1 MFEGPPEAPGT
12 PPKVKYDDKSKTIL
26 IQWSSCPYDGGSKIT
41 GYYVEASIV
50 QGSKTAI
57 NRDDLDNWQLLTP
70 QSYSWLCYT
79 LTNPKRGSVYRFRVF
94 GENSYGKGKPTE
106 PSLPLLVPVLMEGR
120 RAGSSDALLW
130 SIKSLSPGT
139 AICIE

>member
-1 MFEGPPEAPGT
+1 MAAFDPIGPPEAPST

-57 NRDDLDNWQLLTP
+57 NKDDQDQWQLLTP
-70 QSYSWLCYT
+70 Q
-79 LTNPKRGSVYRFRVF
+79 RFNF
-94 GENSYGKGKPTE
+94 FKTH
-106 PSLPLLVPVLMEGR
+106 
-120 RAGSSDALLW
+120 
-130 SIKSLSPGT
+130 KSR
-139 AICIE
+139 IF